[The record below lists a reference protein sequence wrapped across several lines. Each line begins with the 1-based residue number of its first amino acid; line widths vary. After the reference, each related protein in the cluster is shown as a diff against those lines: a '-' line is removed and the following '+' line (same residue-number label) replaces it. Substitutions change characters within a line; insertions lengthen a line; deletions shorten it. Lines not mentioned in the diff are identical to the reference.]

1 MRIYENPKSTSENRL
16 NARSWYI
23 PEGSCKQIMLNGEW
37 RFAFFEN
44 GDRAGN
50 IEEWE
55 TIEVPSCWQ
64 LKGYENPNYTNINYP
79 FPCDPPYVPDINPT
93 GVYERSFQIEDGSL
107 ETYFVFEGVSSEAE
121 LYINGKYVGRTQG
134 SRLTAE
140 FDITEFVS
148 SGTNTVR
155 VYVRKWCCGS
165 YLEDQDAFRYNG
177 IFRDVY
183 VLSRPHGHI
192 FDIDIKTEENDI
204 ICTAD
209 AEFSAELYDGDALL
223 ERRDSVGGKAVFT
236 VNEPSL
242 WTAETPY
249 LYTVKLYAAGEI
261 ITRKIGFRTI
271 KISSDYELLINGTP
285 VKLKGVNHHDTDPYK
300 GWTMSKED
308 YVRDLKLMK
317 ELNINTVRT
326 SHYPPAPKFLDYCDE
341 MGFYV
346 ILECDIETHGFVRRY
361 ANIGY
366 KFDTENSDWPCVE
379 EMWKKEFLDRI
390 ERTYERDK
398 IHTSVIMWST
408 GNESAYGVNQAA
420 QIDWLKSRDKVRLAH
435 CEDASRAGSQEK
447 TDVFS
452 MMYPSVD
459 TIEKW
464 AKDDNIRQPVFMCE
478 YAHAMGNG
486 PGGMWDYWNAI
497 YENKKLIGGCI
508 WEWADHTVMV
518 DGVAK
523 YGGDFDGELTHDGNF
538 CCDGM
543 VFADRSLKSG
553 SYEVKNA
560 YAPFR
565 IKWENG
571 VLKLKN
577 CFDFTSF
584 DGYTFEY
591 NITADGESLEKRIVR
606 VNTNPGDEFSVT
618 PAAALPESCRL
629 GCFIT
634 VEMTDVNG
642 AELGTLE
649 ERLPVKIINRE
660 NGEPLNIT
668 DGEFEIKAEGEGF
681 AYTLSKQT
689 GFITSALK
697 NGSELLT
704 APMKLSYFRA
714 TTDNDRN
721 VKAMWDRTNIWQ
733 GENFDCAFNKVY
745 SYRISGNRAEFTM
758 SAAGVSR
765 KPFFN
770 YTLCYE
776 FFADGC
782 VNVILNGKIRENVVW
797 LPRLGFEFKLPY
809 DTSKFRYF
817 GNVPMDSYRDMTH
830 HGITA
835 WHESDADR
843 EYVSYIR
850 PQEHGNHYGCR
861 ELEIENSLKFSAE
874 DLMEISV
881 LHHSIEQ
888 LTKAEHT
895 DELKKSDGT
904 HIRIDY
910 KVSGIGS
917 NSCGPQLPEKYQLC
931 EKDIFFKFNISL

>member
-1 MRIYENPKSTSENRL
+1 
-16 NARSWYI
+16 
-23 PEGSCKQIMLNGEW
+23 
-37 RFAFFEN
+37 
-44 GDRAGN
+44 
-50 IEEWE
+50 
-55 TIEVPSCWQ
+55 
-64 LKGYENPNYTNINYP
+64 
-79 FPCDPPYVPDINPT
+79 
-93 GVYERSFQIEDGSL
+93 
-107 ETYFVFEGVSSEAE
+107 
-121 LYINGKYVGRTQG
+121 
-134 SRLTAE
+134 
-140 FDITEFVS
+140 
-148 SGTNTVR
+148 
-155 VYVRKWCCGS
+155 
-165 YLEDQDAFRYNG
+165 
-177 IFRDVY
+177 
-183 VLSRPHGHI
+183 
-192 FDIDIKTEENDI
+192 
-204 ICTAD
+204 
-209 AEFSAELYDGDALL
+209 
-223 ERRDSVGGKAVFT
+223 
-236 VNEPSL
+236 
-242 WTAETPY
+242 
-249 LYTVKLYAAGEI
+249 
-261 ITRKIGFRTI
+261 
-271 KISSDYELLINGTP
+271 
-285 VKLKGVNHHDTDPYK
+285 
-300 GWTMSKED
+300 
-308 YVRDLKLMK
+308 
-317 ELNINTVRT
+317 
-326 SHYPPAPKFLDYCDE
+326 
-341 MGFYV
+341 
-346 ILECDIETHGFVRRY
+346 
-361 ANIGY
+361 
-366 KFDTENSDWPCVE
+366 
-379 EMWKKEFLDRI
+379 
-390 ERTYERDK
+390 
-398 IHTSVIMWST
+398 
-408 GNESAYGVNQAA
+408 
-420 QIDWLKSRDKVRLAH
+420 
-435 CEDASRAGSQEK
+435 
-447 TDVFS
+447 

-668 DGEFEIKAEGEGF
+668 DGEFEIKADGEGF

-817 GNVPMDSYRDMTH
+817 GNGPMDSYRDMTH

>member
-1 MRIYENPKSTSENRL
+1 MHSVIT
-16 NARSWYI
+16 
-23 PEGSCKQIMLNGEW
+23 
-37 RFAFFEN
+37 AF
-44 GDRAGN
+44 
-50 IEEWE
+50 
-55 TIEVPSCWQ
+55 
-64 LKGYENPNYTNINYP
+64 
-79 FPCDPPYVPDINPT
+79 
-93 GVYERSFQIEDGSL
+93 
-107 ETYFVFEGVSSEAE
+107 
-121 LYINGKYVGRTQG
+121 
-134 SRLTAE
+134 
-140 FDITEFVS
+140 
-148 SGTNTVR
+148 SGTFTCCPVR
-155 VYVRKWCCGS
+155 T
-165 YLEDQDAFRYNG
+165 A
-177 IFRDVY
+177 
-183 VLSRPHGHI
+183 I

-209 AEFSAELYDGDALL
+209 AEFSAELYDGDALI

-300 GWTMSKED
+300 GWTMSEED

-361 ANIGY
+361 ANTGY
-366 KFDTENSDWPCVE
+366 KFDTENGDWPCVE

-649 ERLPVKIINRE
+649 EKLPVKIINRE

-733 GENFDCAFNKVY
+733 GENFDCAFNKIY

-817 GNVPMDSYRDMTH
+817 GNGPMDSYRDMTH